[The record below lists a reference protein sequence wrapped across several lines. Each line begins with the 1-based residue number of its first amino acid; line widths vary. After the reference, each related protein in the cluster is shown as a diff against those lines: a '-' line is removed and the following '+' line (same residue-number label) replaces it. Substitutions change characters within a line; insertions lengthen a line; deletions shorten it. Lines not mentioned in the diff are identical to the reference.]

1 MTALWVRIAKKEKS
15 MAASTRRL
23 GRAIRESTVAISA
36 FLTMFCG
43 LFFAVDSA
51 QAENSVEELL
61 EKLRSADVFE
71 SQQAE
76 AELLRLGP
84 EALAPLSRAIE
95 TSDRVSRFRANQ
107 LFSDLV
113 GTLLVQYEREQHAY
127 DRDQSA
133 LRKLADAKREEGAR
147 V

>member
-23 GRAIRESTVAISA
+23 GRAIRASTVAISA

-76 AELLRLGP
+76 AALLRLGP

-95 TSDRVSRFRANQ
+95 ISDRVSRFRASQ

-113 GTLLVQYEREQHAY
+113 GTLPVSYTHLTLPTKA
-127 DRDQSA
+127 
-133 LRKLADAKREEGAR
+133 
-147 V
+147 